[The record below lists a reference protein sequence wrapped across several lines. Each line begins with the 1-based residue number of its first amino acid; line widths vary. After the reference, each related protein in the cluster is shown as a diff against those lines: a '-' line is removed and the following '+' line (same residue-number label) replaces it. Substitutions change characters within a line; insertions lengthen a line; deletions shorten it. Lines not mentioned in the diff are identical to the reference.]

1 MLLKYKEEK
10 QGGRGDRESPR
21 GSKLGASHFTAIRF
35 STQKRKETEEKG
47 YQAASCDAPG
57 IIRKS
62 DVLQSMAT
70 VSLFFFEI
78 LTD

>member
-10 QGGRGDRESPR
+10 QGGGGDRESPR

-47 YQAASCDAPG
+47 YQAASCDTPG
-57 IIRKS
+57 IIKEVRS
-62 DVLQSMAT
+62 AVVHGHSFP
-70 VSLFFFEI
+70 FFF
-78 LTD
+78 LKS

>member
-10 QGGRGDRESPR
+10 QGGGGDRESPR

-57 IIRKS
+57 IIKEVRS
-62 DVLQSMAT
+62 AVVHGHSFP
-70 VSLFFFEI
+70 FFFEI